1 MLNEL
6 IENEIKYVND
16 LGAIYALYLEVSA
29 LANVGL
35 LVRWS
40 MDSLC
45 SFDIVLIR
53 SVRVTKVR
61 HRQLRQ

>member
-1 MLNEL
+1 M
-6 IENEIKYVND
+6 ND